1 MTLTEFNKQYVHSR
15 CKVWPGFYTQ
25 SVAKVIDPTKALCV
39 FGDNTIRAGCGGQAI
54 IRFAECA
61 FGIATKRSPRNLDS
75 AYFSDENSADTSW
88 VMSDINRL
96 YEKLIQNPHLIAYF
110 PEHGLGTGL
119 SEMPIRCPNLFK
131 EMNDVIKE
139 RFGIDYTNYTQ
150 E

>member
-15 CKVWPGFYTQ
+15 CKIWPGFYTRA
-25 SVAKVIDPTKALCV
+25 VAEVIDPTKAVCL
-39 FGDNTIRAGCGGQAI
+39 FGDNVVRVGCGGQAI
-54 IRFAECA
+54 IRNTACA
-61 FGIATKRSPRNLDS
+61 FGIATKQTPSSGPG
-75 AYFSDENSADTSW
+75 AYFSDERPEDRDW
-88 VMSDINRL
+88 VIADINRL
-96 YEKLIQNPHLIAYF
+96 HEKLLQNPQLIVYF

-119 SEMPIRCPNLFK
+119 SEMPTRCPNLFK